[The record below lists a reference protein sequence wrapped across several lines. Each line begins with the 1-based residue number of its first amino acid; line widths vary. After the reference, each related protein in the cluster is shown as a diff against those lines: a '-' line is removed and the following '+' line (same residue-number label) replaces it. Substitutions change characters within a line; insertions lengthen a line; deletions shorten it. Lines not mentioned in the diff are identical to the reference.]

1 MKRTSGTYKSLT
13 YCIPTARMLSVNLAV
28 KMTDLNLISE
38 SVLSCKKCTL
48 GYERTNAVPGNGNP
62 SSRIL
67 FIGEAPGRYEDE
79 QGLPF
84 VGRAG
89 RLLDSLLESINLN
102 RSEVFITNMLKCSP
116 PKNRDPL
123 PDELKACGP
132 YLDKQ
137 IEIINPKIIVTLG
150 RFSFAWFF
158 PEIPIGEARGN
169 PINLENGTTIF
180 PMYHPAAALR
190 NGKIRGRTEQDFL
203 KLQKILND
211 PIKKASGDSKNPEET
226 QIRMF

>member
-1 MKRTSGTYKSLT
+1 MTN
-13 YCIPTARMLSVNLAV
+13 CIPTARMLSVNLAV

-38 SVLSCKKCTL
+38 SVLICKKCTL
-48 GYERTNAVPGNGNP
+48 GHQRTNAVPGSGNP
-62 SSRIL
+62 KSTIL

-79 QGLPF
+79 QGVPF

-89 RLLDSLLESINLN
+89 RLLDSLLESIGLD
-102 RSEVFITNMLKCSP
+102 RSEVFVTNMLKCRP

-132 YLDKQ
+132 YLNKQ
-137 IEIINPKIIVTLG
+137 IELINPKIIVTLG

-158 PEIPIGEARGN
+158 PDIPIGEARGK
-169 PINLENGTTIF
+169 PINLENGTVVY

-190 NGKIRGRTEQDFL
+190 NGKIRQKAEQDFL
-203 KLQKILND
+203 NLQKIISTPTTKVPKTAND
-211 PIKKASGDSKNPEET
+211 TKET
-226 QIRMF
+226 QMRMF

>member
-1 MKRTSGTYKSLT
+1 MTN
-13 YCIPTARMLSVNLAV
+13 CIPTARMLSVNLAV

-38 SVLSCKKCTL
+38 SVLICKKCTL
-48 GYERTNAVPGNGNP
+48 GHQRTNAVPGSGNP
-62 SSRIL
+62 KSTIL

-79 QGLPF
+79 QGVPF

-89 RLLDSLLESINLN
+89 RLLDSLLESIGLD
-102 RSEVFITNMLKCSP
+102 RSEVFVTNMLKCRP

-132 YLDKQ
+132 YLNKQ
-137 IEIINPKIIVTLG
+137 IELINPKIIVTLG

-158 PEIPIGEARGN
+158 PDIPIGEARGK
-169 PINLENGTTIF
+169 PINLENGTVVY

-190 NGKIRGRTEQDFL
+190 NGKIRQKAEQDFL
-203 KLQKILND
+203 NLQKIISTPTTKVPKTAND
-211 PIKKASGDSKNPEET
+211 TKEN
-226 QIRMF
+226 QMRMF

>member
-1 MKRTSGTYKSLT
+1 LT
-13 YCIPTARMLSVNLAV
+13 NCIPTARMLSVNLAV

-38 SVLSCKKCTL
+38 SVLICKKCTL
-48 GYERTNAVPGNGNP
+48 GHQRTNAVPGSGNP
-62 SSRIL
+62 KSTIL

-79 QGLPF
+79 QGVPF

-89 RLLDSLLESINLN
+89 RLLDSLLESIGLD
-102 RSEVFITNMLKCSP
+102 RSEVFVTNMLKCRP

-132 YLDKQ
+132 YLNKQ
-137 IEIINPKIIVTLG
+137 IELINPKIIVTLG

-158 PEIPIGEARGN
+158 PDIPIGEARGK
-169 PINLENGTTIF
+169 PINLENGTVVY

-190 NGKIRGRTEQDFL
+190 NGKIRQKAEQDFL
-203 KLQKILND
+203 NLQKIISTPTTKVPKTAND
-211 PIKKASGDSKNPEET
+211 TKEN
-226 QIRMF
+226 QMRMF

>member
-1 MKRTSGTYKSLT
+1 MTN
-13 YCIPTARMLSVNLAV
+13 CIPTARMLSVNLAV

-38 SVLSCKKCTL
+38 SVLICKKCTL
-48 GYERTNAVPGNGNP
+48 GHQRTNAVPGSGNP
-62 SSRIL
+62 KSTIL

-79 QGLPF
+79 QGVPF

-89 RLLDSLLESINLN
+89 RLLDSLLESIGLD
-102 RSEVFITNMLKCSP
+102 RSEVFVTNMLKCRP

-132 YLDKQ
+132 YLNKQ
-137 IEIINPKIIVTLG
+137 IELINPKIILTRG

-158 PEIPIGEARGN
+158 PDTPIGEARGK
-169 PINLENGTTIF
+169 PINLENGTVVY

-190 NGKIRGRTEQDFL
+190 NGKIRQKAEQDFL
-203 KLQKILND
+203 NLQKIISTPTTKVPKTAND
-211 PIKKASGDSKNPEET
+211 TKET
-226 QIRMF
+226 QMRMF